1 MTDVIATNRNTAI
14 LGMGAT
20 GLSVARF
27 LSSIGKSFVF
37 ADSRAEPPYLQD
49 VMKNYPDAPLV
60 LGAFDE
66 QLFANI
72 DQVIVSPGISLQ
84 EPALVAARAA
94 GVTLLGD
101 VELFLEHA
109 KAPVIAITGSNG
121 KSTVTTL
128 LGEMAAASGL
138 RAVDV

>member
-37 ADSRAEPPYLQD
+37 ADSRAEPPHLQD
-49 VMKNYPDAPLV
+49 VMKDYPDAPLV

-72 DQVIVSPGISLQ
+72 D
-84 EPALVAARAA
+84 
-94 GVTLLGD
+94 
-101 VELFLEHA
+101 
-109 KAPVIAITGSNG
+109 
-121 KSTVTTL
+121 
-128 LGEMAAASGL
+128 
-138 RAVDV
+138 